1 MRECSIA
8 FLVLAALFA
17 AGLLV
22 LFLLNP
28 SVAESE
34 AGIMRIVYAVA
45 LLLIIGPVIF
55 ADRLSGNL
63 RNLTIWTGIIGV
75 VALGYAVWQQRS
87 FVPERIRAELN
98 PRRSVSSSPSEA
110 SIVAND
116 GGDFV
121 VETFVDDTSVMFVVD
136 TGASDI
142 ILSLADAKRVGLDPD
157 SFSYSRAYTTA
168 NGTAFDTPVRL
179 GNITIGPIV
188 LEDVRGRTMTIY
200 Q

>member
-1 MRECSIA
+1 MTPRQG
-8 FLVLAALFA
+8 V
-17 AGLLV
+17 
-22 LFLLNP
+22 
-28 SVAESE
+28 
-34 AGIMRIVYAVA
+34 
-45 LLLIIGPVIF
+45 
-55 ADRLSGNL
+55 SG
-63 RNLTIWTGIIGV
+63 
-75 VALGYAVWQQRS
+75 
-87 FVPERIRAELN
+87 
-98 PRRSVSSSPSEA
+98 SPGGA
-110 SIVAND
+110 SIVPND